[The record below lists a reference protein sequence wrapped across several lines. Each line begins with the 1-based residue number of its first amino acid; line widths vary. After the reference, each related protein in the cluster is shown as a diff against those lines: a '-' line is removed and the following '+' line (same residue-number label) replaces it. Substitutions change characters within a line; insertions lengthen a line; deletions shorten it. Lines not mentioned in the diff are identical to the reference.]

1 VRLEGLAALHGVSR
15 TYRTDR
21 GERVTVSRDT
31 LVGVLHAL
39 GVDTDGRGWI
49 TRAAEHRRAAL
60 ADQLVEPVIVAWDGV
75 LDIAVADTVTDVQ
88 LQLEDGGEQALRL
101 HAPTGRVD
109 AVDIVPPG
117 YHRLLVSAGA
127 RVASATVISAPG
139 RVWRPEAARTT
150 RRPTRRARHFGVY
163 APLFALHRHDLA
175 PPGDFHDLATLLDWV
190 GAHGGDTVLTLPL
203 LASFL
208 DEPQEVSPYSPV
220 SRLMWNE
227 LYVSLDGHRSGETD
241 PARIDY
247 VAAARDTETAIRAA
261 IPGIDA
267 DPFASADLMRH
278 LAARP
283 EVGPYSRF
291 RAAQSVLG
299 RNWRVWPVAMRDG
312 DLDGPDVDPR
322 HVPLEVARYHA
333 IAQWLADTQL
343 GEVGR
348 RARAHD
354 RLLGLDLAIGTHPDG
369 YDVWRHR
376 DTFAT
381 RANVGAPPDTFFVA
395 GQDWGF
401 PPLLPDAARRSG
413 HTYFRQ
419 ALAHHL
425 RHATLLRIDHVMGLH
440 RLYWVPHGAAATAGT
455 YVAYPS
461 DELFAIVCL
470 ESIRAEAVVVG
481 EDLGTVPP
489 AVRSAMRR
497 HALTGTWVTQGAL
510 DDLPRKGTYAAPP
523 RAVVASLNTHD
534 MPTFAGFVAGAD
546 IDDRLALGQIDDE
559 TAVAQHAERAAVVAA
574 AESAFATSGAAG
586 LRDHLVG
593 DLGQSPAS
601 VALVNL
607 EDVWLETRPHNVPG
621 TSTERP
627 NWRRPAAHPVDQ
639 LDDVPGA
646 AAVLTRLDL
655 ARS

>member
-1 VRLEGLAALHGVSR
+1 VRIEGLAALCGVSR

-31 LVGVLHAL
+31 LVGVLDAL
-39 GVDTDGRGWI
+39 GLDTDGRGWI
-49 TRAAEHRRAAL
+49 TRAAEGRRAAI
-60 ADQLVEPVIVAWDGV
+60 AAQLVEPVVVAWDGV
-75 LDIAVADTVTDVQ
+75 LDVAVADTVTDGHME
-88 LQLEDGGEQALRL
+88 LEDGGPHPARL
-101 HAPTGRVD
+101 HRSTNRLD
-109 AVDIVPPG
+109 AVDALPPG
-117 YHRLLVSAGA
+117 YHRLRVAAGA
-127 RVASATVISAPG
+127 RSAESLVISAP
-139 RVWRPEAARTT
+139 RRAWQPPKAARRT
-150 RRPTRRARHFGVY
+150 PPRHFGVY
-163 APLFALHRHDLA
+163 APLFALHRHDVA
-175 PPGDFHDLATLLDWV
+175 PPGDFRDLGALLDWV

-227 LYVSLDGHRSGETD
+227 LYVSLDGHRSGATNPE
-241 PARIDY
+241 RIDY
-247 VAAARDTETAIRAA
+247 LAAARDTEAAIRATM
-261 IPGIDA
+261 PHLDV
-267 DPFASADLMRH
+267 DPFASADLLRH

-299 RNWRVWPVAMRDG
+299 RNWRAWPAAMRDG
-312 DLDGPDVDPR
+312 DLDDPAVDPR
-322 HVPLEVARYHA
+322 HVPLDVARYHVV
-333 IAQWLADTQL
+333 AQWLADTQL
-343 GEVGR
+343 GDVGR
-348 RARAHD
+348 RARADD

-376 DTFAT
+376 DAFAT
-381 RANVGAPPDTFFVA
+381 HANVGAPPDTFFVA

-413 HTYFRQ
+413 HAYFRQ

-440 RLYWVPHGAAATAGT
+440 RLYWVPHGAAPTAGT
-455 YVAYPS
+455 YVTYPS

-470 ESIRAEAVVVG
+470 ESHRAQAVVVG

-489 AVRSAMRR
+489 AVRAAMRR

-510 DDLPRKGTYAAPP
+510 DGLPRTGTYAPPP
-523 RAVVASLNTHD
+523 RTVVASLNTHD
-534 MPTFAGFVAGAD
+534 MPTFAGFLAGAD
-546 IDDRLALGQIDDE
+546 IDDRLALGQIGDDD
-559 TAVAQHAERAAVVAA
+559 AAAQHAERAAVVAA
-574 AESAFATSGAAG
+574 AEHTFHTSGAAG
-586 LRDHLVG
+586 LRDRLVR
-593 DLGQSPAS
+593 DLGQSPAAI
-601 VALVNL
+601 ALVNL
-607 EDVWLETRPHNVPG
+607 EDLWLETRPHNVPG

-639 LDDVPGA
+639 LDQIPDA
-646 AAVLTRLDL
+646 AAVLTRLGS